1 MSQELHTLL
10 EKGITELKLSVSSE
24 TQVQLLQ
31 YVDLLHKWNK
41 VYNLTAVRHKKA
53 LVSVHILDSLA
64 INPHIKGKLILDVGT
79 GAGLPG
85 IVLALCFPEKQFV
98 LIDSNSKKTRFINQA
113 VTELKLNNVRVAH
126 SRVESF
132 QNESNFD
139 QIVSRAYTN
148 LQEFIQSTRHVAHND
163 TEYLGMK
170 GQIPQDEIDALA
182 AEFDVNAIPLDVPT
196 VEGQRHLIVLTAKQK
211 VLKN

>member
-1 MSQELHTLL
+1 MSQELHNLL
-10 EKGITELKLSVSSE
+10 EKGIATLQVLVS
-24 TQVQLLQ
+24 TNVQNQLIC
-31 YVDLLHKWNK
+31 YVELLHKWNK

-64 INPHIKGKLILDVGT
+64 IIPYIQGDRVLDVGT

-113 VTELKLNNVRVAH
+113 VTELKISNVSVEH
-126 SRVESF
+126 IRVESF
-132 QNESNFD
+132 QTESSFD

-148 LQEFIQSTRHVAHND
+148 LQEFIQSTCHLAHHN

-170 GQIPQDEIDALA
+170 GHVPQDEI
-182 AEFDVNAIPLDVPT
+182 AEIIADFEVNPITLDVPN
-196 VEGQRHLIVLTAKQK
+196 VEGQRHLIVMTSKK
-211 VLKN
+211 